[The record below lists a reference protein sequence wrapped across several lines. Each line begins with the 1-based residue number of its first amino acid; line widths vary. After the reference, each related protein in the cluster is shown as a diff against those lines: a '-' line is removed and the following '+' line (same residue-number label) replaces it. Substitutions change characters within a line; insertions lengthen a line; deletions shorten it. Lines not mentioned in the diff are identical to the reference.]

1 MVKRTADADQLG
13 KLRKKVREGLEIH
26 GWSYSDLARHYLDY
40 QSKRDATF
48 DEEGDE
54 RKILNTIKSDMARS
68 SSMRTHK
75 RLDEYLE
82 IIQDKEKSNV
92 RLVALCGDSLSREL
106 RDQLKCISLD
116 LDKRLESD

>member
-1 MVKRTADADQLG
+1 MKRTADEDELG
-13 KLRKKVREGLEIH
+13 KLRKKVREGLAMY

-40 QSKRDATF
+40 QWKRDETLG
-48 DEEGDE
+48 EEGDE
-54 RKILNTIKSDMARS
+54 GKILNTIKSDMARS
-68 SSMRTHK
+68 SSLRTHK
-75 RLDEYLE
+75 RLGEYLE

-106 RDQLKCISLD
+106 RDRLKCISLD